1 MLLTIKRIR
10 QGKNSTLSEIYLD
23 GSFVCYGLEDSV
35 RDRKVKGSTA
45 IPAGRYRL
53 GVNNYGGMNSRYKKD
68 YPNMHRG
75 MIEIMHI
82 PEYSYVYIHVGNN
95 FSHTAGC
102 LLVGKSFV
110 YEDKDYILS
119 QSAKAYKMLYPL
131 LIETV
136 IRGDAAIEIVNKV
149 TK

>member
-1 MLLTIKRIR
+1 MLLTVKRIR

-23 GSFVCYGLEDSV
+23 GNLVCYGLEDSV
-35 RDRKVKGSTA
+35 RDRKIKGSTA

-53 GVNNYGGMNSRYKKD
+53 GVNNYGGMNSRYKKA

-82 PEYSYVYIHVGNN
+82 PDYSYVYIHVGNN

-110 YEDKDYILS
+110 YDDKDYILQ
-119 QSAKAYKMLYPL
+119 QSVKAYKMLYPL
-131 LIETV
+131 LIEAV
-136 IRGDAAIEIVNKV
+136 MRGEATIIING
-149 TK
+149 

>member
-1 MLLTIKRIR
+1 MLLTVKRIR

-23 GSFVCYGLEDSV
+23 GNFVCYGLEDSV
-35 RDRKVKGSTA
+35 RDRKIKGSTA

-82 PEYSYVYIHVGNN
+82 PNYSYVYIHVGNN

-102 LLVGKSFV
+102 LLVGKNFV
-110 YEDKDYILS
+110 YDDKDYILQ

-131 LIETV
+131 LIEAV
-136 IRGDAAIEIVNKV
+136 KRGEAAIEIVNKV